1 MVKALGG
8 VRMIFNMND
17 DPTLKEDID
26 KLNSEVSKHKD
37 EIANLRFNQSSTHAD
52 MLILSK
58 ELNSYE
64 MLLGDLSTRLN
75 DVNYRVTALE
85 TNMHK
90 WTRVGVYM
98 DGSEG
103 QYITPPIPLSECR
116 EVMLILYH
124 EMKFVGSVTLDM
136 YAFEAAPLVAS
147 VRDGS
152 TTRSATIQYSS
163 DGRIYIHDISNLSY
177 IYINVR

>member
-75 DVNYRVTALE
+75 DINYRVTSLE

-90 WTRVGVYM
+90 WTSVGVYI

-103 QYITPPIPLSECR
+103 QYITPPIPLSECG
-116 EVMLILYH
+116 EVMLILKYDL
-124 EMKFVGSVTLDM
+124 KVVGSFTLDM
-136 YAFEAAPLVAS
+136 NTFKNSPFVAS

-152 TTRSATIQYSS
+152 TTRSATIQDLH

-177 IYINVR
+177 IHINVR